1 MTLKLMGSSSGSTSI
16 EAPASGSNRTITF
29 PDTNGTVD
37 TTARA
42 GNILQVVENK
52 IQSYSSQLVT
62 PTFADTPGFSVT
74 ITPQSST
81 SKIYLMCMV
90 NFVNISQHFGFRVI
104 RKVSG
109 AADTVPTGWV
119 GNTVGS
125 RIASISGNCYAVGYN
140 GGESNSP
147 IPISII
153 DADHAT
159 TNAITY
165 QLQAHNSNSNY
176 YLYLNGSQNDTDA
189 SYTYRAV
196 STFIAMEIAA

>member
-1 MTLKLMGSSSGSTSI
+1 MTLKLMGSTSGSTSI
-16 EAPASGSNRTITF
+16 EAPASGSDRTITF
-29 PDTNGTVD
+29 PDATGTVD
-37 TTARA
+37 TTGRA

-52 IQSYSSQLVT
+52 IQSYSSQLLG

-81 SKIYLMCMV
+81 SKIYLTAMV
-90 NFVNISQHFGFRVI
+90 NFVNIQQHFGFRVI

-119 GNTVGS
+119 GTTVGS
-125 RIASISGNCYAVGYN
+125 RVASLSGNCYAIGYN
-140 GGESNSP
+140 GGDSNSP
-147 IPISII
+147 ISMNII

-165 QLQAHNSNSNY
+165 QLQAHNSNNNY
-176 YLYLNGSQNDTDA
+176 YVYFNGSQNDTDA
-189 SYTYRAV
+189 TYTYRAV
-196 STFIAMEIAA
+196 STFIAMEIAV